1 MGLLDA
7 ELIRDI
13 GGVLSMLGERKR
25 EGRKTMTLRGRD
37 FVSNDDLGRE
47 ELGAVLDQAIE
58 LKRQAKRG
66 DRPPLPTSKVLAM
79 LFEKPSLRTRV
90 SFEVGML
97 ELGGHAIY
105 LSPQDVQ
112 MGTRES
118 VPDVVKNL
126 DRWVHGIMART
137 FAHRTVQLLAEHARI
152 PVINGLSDVE
162 HPCQALGDL
171 LTIRERFG
179 HLDGLRVAWVGDGNN
194 VFHSLLLGAAKVGMH
209 VAVATPPRY
218 APEPVIVAR
227 AREIASTAGSR
238 IEVGTEARAA
248 ARGADVIYTDVWVS
262 MGQEAERDA
271 KIKAFSDFQVNA
283 ALVSQ
288 AAPRAVVLHC
298 LPAHRGEEITDEVLD
313 GPQSLVLDQA
323 ENRLHAQKALL
334 ALIL

>member
-1 MGLLDA
+1 
-7 ELIRDI
+7 
-13 GGVLSMLGERKR
+13 
-25 EGRKTMTLRGRD
+25 MTLRGRD
-37 FVSNDDLGRE
+37 FVSMDDLSPE
-47 ELGAVLDQAIE
+47 EVRFVLDTAVD
-58 LKRQAKRG
+58 LKRRSKAG
-66 DRPPLPTSKVLAM
+66 DRPPLLAGRVLAM
-79 LFEKPSLRTRV
+79 IFEKPSLRTRV
-90 SFEVGML
+90 TFETGMW

-105 LSPQDVQ
+105 LAPQDIQ
-112 MGTRES
+112 LGARES
-118 VPDVVKNL
+118 VPDVARNL
-126 DRWVHGIMART
+126 ERWVQGIMART
-137 FAHRTVQLLAEHARI
+137 FAHRTVQLLAEHARV

-162 HPCQALGDL
+162 HPCQTLGDL

-194 VFHSLLLGAAKVGMH
+194 VCHSLLLGAAKVGMH
-209 VAVATPPRY
+209 MAVATPPRY
-218 APEPVIVAR
+218 APEPAIVAR

-238 IEVGTEARAA
+238 IEVGTDARAA

-271 KIKAFSDFQVNA
+271 KIKAFSEFQVNA

-288 AAPRAVVLHC
+288 AASRAVVLHC

-334 ALIL
+334 SLIL

>member
-1 MGLLDA
+1 
-7 ELIRDI
+7 
-13 GGVLSMLGERKR
+13 
-25 EGRKTMTLRGRD
+25 MTLKGRD
-37 FVSNDDLGRE
+37 FLSVDDLSPE
-47 ELGAVLDQAIE
+47 EVRFVLDTAVD
-58 LKRQAKRG
+58 LKRRSKAG
-66 DRPPLPTSKVLAM
+66 DRPPLLAGRVLAM
-79 LFEKPSLRTRV
+79 IFEKPSLRTRV
-90 SFEVGML
+90 TFETGMW

-105 LSPQDVQ
+105 LAPQDIQ
-112 MGTRES
+112 LGARES
-118 VPDVVKNL
+118 VPDVARNL
-126 DRWVHGIMART
+126 ERWVQGIMART
-137 FAHRTVQLLAEHARI
+137 FAHRTVQLLAEHARV

-162 HPCQALGDL
+162 HPCQTLGDL

-194 VFHSLLLGAAKVGMH
+194 VCHSLLLGAAKVGMH
-209 VAVATPPRY
+209 MAVATPPRY
-218 APEPVIVAR
+218 APEPAIVAR

-238 IEVGTEARAA
+238 IEVGTDARAA

-271 KIKAFSDFQVNA
+271 KIKAFSEFQVNA

-288 AAPRAVVLHC
+288 AASRAVVLHC

-334 ALIL
+334 SLIL

>member
-1 MGLLDA
+1 
-7 ELIRDI
+7 
-13 GGVLSMLGERKR
+13 
-25 EGRKTMTLRGRD
+25 MTLKGRD
-37 FVSNDDLGRE
+37 FLSVDDLSPE
-47 ELGAVLDQAIE
+47 EVRFVLDTAVD
-58 LKRQAKRG
+58 LKRRSKAG
-66 DRPPLPTSKVLAM
+66 DRPPLLAGRVLAM
-79 LFEKPSLRTRV
+79 IFEKPSLRTRV
-90 SFEVGML
+90 TFETGMW

-105 LSPQDVQ
+105 LAPQDIQ
-112 MGTRES
+112 LGARES
-118 VPDVVKNL
+118 VPDVARNL
-126 DRWVHGIMART
+126 ERWVQGIMART
-137 FAHRTVQLLAEHARI
+137 FAHRTVQLLAEHARV

-162 HPCQALGDL
+162 HPCQTLGDL

-194 VFHSLLLGAAKVGMH
+194 VCHSLLLGAAKVGMH
-209 VAVATPPRY
+209 MAVATPPRY
-218 APEPVIVAR
+218 APEPAIVAR

-238 IEVGTEARAA
+238 IEVGTDARAA

-283 ALVSQ
+283 ALLSQ

-334 ALIL
+334 SLIL